1 MIGASACDT
10 LLQTL
15 VSPQITGGQLV
26 LADFTFLDLFWSMLV
41 FFVWVAWF
49 MLLFRIIGDIFRRR
63 DIGGGSKTVW
73 LIFALFL
80 PFLGV
85 FAYLLSNSDG
95 MAQREL
101 ERAAAAQAQYNEY
114 LRSAAAAAPPPP
126 A

>member
-1 MIGASACDT
+1 
-10 LLQTL
+10 
-15 VSPQITGGQLV
+15 LV

-63 DIGGGSKTVW
+63 DIGGGMKTVW

-101 ERAAAAQAQYNEY
+101 ERAAAAQAQYNDY
-114 LRSAAAAAPPPP
+114 IRSVANSPAPPPP